1 MSDSSLNVGI
11 DIGSTPIK
19 VVVLNQAKE
28 IIYKT
33 YARHFSEIS
42 RALHEN
48 LAALRSIVG
57 QQRFPLP

>member
-1 MSDSSLNVGI
+1 MAMSVSALNVGI
-11 DIGSTPIK
+11 DIGSTTIK

-33 YARHFSEIS
+33 YARHFSEIG

-48 LAALRSIVG
+48 LPALRSI
-57 QQRFPLP
+57 